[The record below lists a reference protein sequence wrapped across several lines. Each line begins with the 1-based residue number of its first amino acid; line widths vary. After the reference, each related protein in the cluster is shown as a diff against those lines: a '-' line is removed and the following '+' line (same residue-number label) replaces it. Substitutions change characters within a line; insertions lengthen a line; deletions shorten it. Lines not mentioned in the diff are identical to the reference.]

1 MSITSIEGFKSSALF
16 MSDQL
21 MIVLTTLPSEWEE
34 FRVGS
39 FAQLL
44 LESGAACVEYSPV
57 RSVYI
62 WEGKVT
68 SSKEWKLEIKSSL
81 SSKTRLL
88 DALNFHH
95 PYDVPQIVY
104 LSAETS
110 ELYAA
115 WAAQDLPKNAGA

>member
-1 MSITSIEGFKSSALF
+1 MSIASIEGFKSSPLF
-16 MSDQL
+16 MSEQL
-21 MIVLTTLPSEWEE
+21 LIVLTTLPSEWEE

-44 LESGAACVEYSPV
+44 LESGAACVEYSPIQ
-57 RSVYI
+57 SVYR

-88 DALNFHH
+88 DALNLNH
-95 PYDVPQIVY
+95 PYDVPQLVY

-110 ELYAA
+110 ELYAT
-115 WAAQDLPKNAGA
+115 WAAQNLPENGGA